1 MEIDPAAPRLPLA
14 GSGRACVRSRAARQI
29 RIRRDDG
36 LVAEGATTLPRDI
49 ELRKSRFAPIARV
62 IGGFDPADR
71 NPMDSRHTGALC
83 NCSRK
88 GRPIKPKQ
96 FPKVIAGNSRETF
109 TSYRETDAI
118 GRARS
123 MRERERERER
133 CLGFLRST
141 ATWEIGVYAL
151 PSGPSPAFLLRVGGY
166 ECLADSLHIS
176 CPGKHSN
183 LRPTTRRC
191 LRLSPPPETLLLARK
206 SLVQTIPPIS
216 PLFCSSRGRLGN
228 FRSRFLV
235 AIITADD
242 RA

>member
-1 MEIDPAAPRLPLA
+1 VDARWCHRHPRWSFLAAIDSQRACPSTENGVKHAHVSLVAPFGDYFRRQSAMEIDPAAPRLPLA

-96 FPKVIAGNSRETF
+96 LPKVIAGNSRETF

-123 MRERERERER
+123 MREREREREMP
-133 CLGFLRST
+133 GISS
-141 ATWEIGVYAL
+141 V
-151 PSGPSPAFLLRVGGY
+151 
-166 ECLADSLHIS
+166 DSNM
-176 CPGKHSN
+176 GN
-183 LRPTTRRC
+183 RC
-191 LRLSPPPETLLLARK
+191 LRAAFRSFTC
-206 SLVQTIPPIS
+206 IPP
-216 PLFCSSRGRLGN
+216 SRRWLRMPG
-228 FRSRFLV
+228 
-235 AIITADD
+235 
-242 RA
+242 